1 MAVTSAPDAVPDDTS
16 GLIHILSVMCRLGDA
31 ERGAV
36 VRRLDAGR
44 SELLAHFP
52 EIDGQDYPEWLKPYT
67 TVLADA
73 LKDTT
78 VRTPEVTR
86 WVRQPEAKL
95 QGLVWR
101 PMGMDRPWA
110 LVFENSADKAGSFR
124 ERFTQTMEVLSGYV
138 ALMTAQ
144 SNQLVVERLT
154 RAITVLSAINKP
166 RRFLSA
172 AMTLCNELAS
182 EWACERVSMGI
193 LRGRYVRLRAIS
205 HSVRFRRKMKVV
217 QQIEAAMEECL
228 DQDVEVL
235 HPAAAAVPTIRRAAG
250 QLATQHG
257 AGVVLSV
264 PLRLDSQPK
273 AVVTLEW
280 PLDRAPDLE
289 TVAAVRL
296 VCNLCAPRLLNLYR
310 QDRWWITKLFLKVW
324 DGLGWVLGTR
334 HIAAK
339 LAVLALIGLGAFMIL
354 GEGTYRAQAPFVM
367 EATTQQSIVAPFD
380 GYIKEVH
387 VEIGD
392 GVQGEDQQ
400 ILALLDTAELRLD
413 LAAAR
418 AERAKYAKE
427 ADAYMQAG
435 PAAQAQMQMA
445 QAEAER
451 MQAQIDLLSHR
462 IQRAA
467 VTSPVAGTITQGDLK
482 RHVGAPVKTGDLLFE
497 VTPLESL
504 RAVLLV
510 SEERIHELTM
520 GQKGSLA
527 TASYPDQR
535 LDFEVELIYPS
546 AEVLNQRNV
555 FRVRARFE
563 GAELPDWLR
572 PGMEGVSKVEIGKR
586 RWIYIWTRKFVNWVR
601 MTLWI

>member
-1 MAVTSAPDAVPDDTS
+1 MAPGALPQDTS
-16 GLIHILSVMCRLGDA
+16 GLVHIVTVLCRLGDA
-31 ERGAV
+31 ERGAI

-44 SELLAHFP
+44 SDVLAHFP
-52 EIDGQDYPEWLKPYT
+52 EQVNGDAYPEWLKPYT

-78 VRTPEVTR
+78 VRMPEVTR
-86 WVRQPEAKL
+86 WVRQPEAQL

-101 PMGMDRPWA
+101 PAGMDRPWA
-110 LVFENSADKAGSFR
+110 LVFESSAKKATSFR
-124 ERFTQTMEVLSGYV
+124 ERFTQTMEVLSGYA
-138 ALMTAQ
+138 ALMAAQ
-144 SNQLVVERLT
+144 SNQIVVERLT

-182 EWACERVSMGI
+182 EWACERVSLGM

-205 HSVRFRRKMKVV
+205 HSVKFSRKMKVA
-217 QQIEAAMEECL
+217 QLIEAAMEECL

-235 HPAAAAVPTIRRAAG
+235 HPAAAAVPTIRRAAA
-250 QLATQHG
+250 QLGNQLG

-264 PLRLDSQPK
+264 PLRLDNQAK

-289 TVAAVRL
+289 TVAAIRL
-296 VCNLCAPRLLNLYR
+296 VCNLCAPRLLNLHR
-310 QDRWWITKLFLKVW
+310 QDRWWISKMFLKLW
-324 DGLGWVLGTR
+324 DGLRWALGPR

-339 LAVLALIGLGAFMIL
+339 LAAMALMGLLAFMIL
-354 GEGTYRAQAPFVM
+354 GKGTYRAQAPFVM

-392 GVQGEDQQ
+392 VVPGDEKEV
-400 ILALLDTAELRLD
+400 LAILDTAELRLD

-418 AERAKYAKE
+418 AERAKYVKE

-435 PAAQAQMQMA
+435 PTAQAQMQMA

-462 IQRAA
+462 IQRAT
-467 VTSPVAGTITQGDLK
+467 VTSPIVGTITQGDLK
-482 RHVGAPVKTGDLLFE
+482 RHIGAPVKTGDLLFE

-510 SEERIHELTM
+510 SEERIHELTV

-535 LDFEVELIYPS
+535 LDFEVEMIYPA
-546 AEVLNQRNV
+546 AEVLNQRNI
-555 FRVRARFE
+555 FRVRARFDGTE
-563 GAELPDWLR
+563 IPDWMR

-586 RWIYIWTRKFVNWVR
+586 RWIYIWTRKLVNWIR